1 MLEEW
6 CLAHALLEG
15 QRRDATRVRAAD
27 EEGGAGADEE
37 QGEGGG
43 DEEGEGGADEPLL
56 LTLALALPGALVPEL
71 R

>member
-6 CLAHALLEG
+6 SLAHALLEG

-27 EEGGAGADEE
+27 EEG
-37 QGEGGG
+37 
-43 DEEGEGGADEPLL
+43 GEGGADEPLL

>member
-1 MLEEW
+1 
-6 CLAHALLEG
+6 
-15 QRRDATRVRAAD
+15 VRAAD
-27 EEGGAGADEE
+27 EEGGAGADKE